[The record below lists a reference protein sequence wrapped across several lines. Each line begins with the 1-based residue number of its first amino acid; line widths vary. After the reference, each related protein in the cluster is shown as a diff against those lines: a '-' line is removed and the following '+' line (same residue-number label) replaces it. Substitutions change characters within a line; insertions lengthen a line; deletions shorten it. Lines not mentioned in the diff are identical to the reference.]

1 MSESILLVIA
11 LTPGIIGI
19 AIGKLLNG
27 DTSAEPLN
35 KGIVKYFLYSSTSML
50 LAELFTTAH
59 PLTKALNK
67 STNFTLLDIEIPTL
81 IAICI
86 AFVWKLFLK
95 KFIIWIINKLLP
107 FCKQNAI
114 SLPSAPLEN
123 LLLDGE
129 SHFLEIYLADGKIIT
144 GELKE
149 YNYTDNTITLR
160 PLPSW
165 INDSDVARY
174 EKDSVI
180 MLSSGMIIKEFDY
193 QYVSE
198 SKN

>member
-50 LAELFTTAH
+50 LAELFTVAH

-67 STNFTLLDIEIPTL
+67 STNFTLLDVEIPTL

-86 AFVWKLFLK
+86 AFSWKIFLK
-95 KFIIWIINKLLP
+95 KFIIGVINKLLP

-114 SLPSAPLEN
+114 SLPSSPLEN
-123 LLLDGE
+123 LLLDGK
-129 SHFLEIYLADGKIIT
+129 SHFLEIYLADGKKVT

-160 PLPSW
+160 PLPPW

-180 MLSSGMIIKEFDY
+180 MLSNGMIIKEFDY